1 MGINSEE
8 NGPSKTNRY
17 RVEAVDRALLLLDT
31 LASFPGAN
39 ASQLAATLG
48 ANRSLVFR
56 MLSTLADRGFVV
68 KDKHSCFR
76 LGPRLLYLGQQAE
89 ASDALMDA
97 SREYLDGLL
106 EATQENVYLIV
117 RDGTEMLCL
126 AARLS
131 AQPVR
136 LAAEVGSE
144 GGLHSGG
151 AAKMLLAYSPPEI
164 IEQVIEKHLQDFV
177 PPRIRSREA
186 VEKVIA
192 KIRSDGYYEGV
203 GEINDET
210 YTMSAPIRDGQQTVI
225 AVLALAAPISRI
237 PEARRPELR
246 RLVLDSAN
254 RISQALGG
262 RQQAFPNKPMP
273 G

>member
-8 NGPSKTNRY
+8 QRSSKTNRY
-17 RVEAVDRALLLLDT
+17 RIEAVDRALLLLDT

-56 MLSTLADRGFVV
+56 MLSTLAERGFVV
-68 KDKHSCFR
+68 KDRHSCFR

-89 ASDALMDA
+89 TSDALMDA
-97 SREYLDGLL
+97 SRVVLDELL

-117 RDGTEMLCL
+117 RDGIEMLCL
-126 AARLS
+126 AARMS
-131 AQPVR
+131 TQPVR
-136 LAAEVGSE
+136 LAAEVGSK

-151 AAKMLLAYSPPEI
+151 AAKMLLAYSPPDV
-164 IEQVIEKHLQDFV
+164 IEQVIENHLHEFV

-186 VEKVIA
+186 VEKVIE
-192 KIRSDGYYEGV
+192 KIRAEGYYEGV

-225 AVLALAAPISRI
+225 GVLALAAPIIRI
-237 PEARRPELR
+237 PATRRPELR
-246 RLVLDSAN
+246 RLVLDAAN

-262 RQQAFPNKPMP
+262 RQYAFPNKPTP
-273 G
+273 A

>member
-1 MGINSEE
+1 MGTNSDEQ
-8 NGPSKTNRY
+8 GSSTTNRY
-17 RVEAVDRALLLLDT
+17 RIEAVDRALLLLDT

-39 ASQLAATLG
+39 ASQLATTLG

-97 SREYLDGLL
+97 SRPILDELL
-106 EATQENVYLIV
+106 DATQENVYLIV
-117 RDGTEMLCL
+117 RDGAEMLCL
-126 AARLS
+126 ATRMS
-131 AQPVR
+131 TQPVR
-136 LAAEVGSE
+136 LAAEVGSK

-151 AAKMLLAYSPPEI
+151 AAKMLLAYSPPEV
-164 IEQVIEKHLQDFV
+164 IEQVIENNLQDFV
-177 PPRIRSREA
+177 PPSIRNREA
-186 VEKVIA
+186 VEEVIA

-225 AVLALAAPISRI
+225 AVLALAAPTSRI
-237 PEARRPELR
+237 PVARRPGLR
-246 RLVLDSAN
+246 RLVLESAN
-254 RISQALGG
+254 RISDLLGG
-262 RQQAFPNKPMP
+262 RQRAFPN
-273 G
+273 